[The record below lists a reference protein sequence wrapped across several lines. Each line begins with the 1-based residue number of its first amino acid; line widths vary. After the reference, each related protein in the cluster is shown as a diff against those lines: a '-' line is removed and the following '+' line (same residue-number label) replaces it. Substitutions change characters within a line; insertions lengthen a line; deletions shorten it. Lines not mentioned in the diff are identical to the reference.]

1 MKDNKNI
8 SIWHKMVF
16 VILGIIIIG
25 VATYSFIKI
34 SNIIVGAIKYMFDK
48 YTTIAVAIITGLL
61 AFISVIVGKVIENR
75 NIITN
80 QIREE
85 RQNIYI
91 GFLDWLINNVFY
103 AEISSNENIVNEI
116 KVQQKYMTI
125 YASDVVLK
133 AWSEFKD
140 STMKSEKNKKGLS
153 KEESTKYFLLNEAP
167 KMEKLIL
174 AIRKELGYK
183 NKNIKQYDIL
193 RLYINDIDKYL

>member
-1 MKDNKNI
+1 MKDNKKT
-8 SIWHKMVF
+8 SILLKIVYS
-16 VILGIIIIG
+16 ILAIILIG
-25 VATYSFIKI
+25 VAIYSLIKI
-34 SNIIVGAIKYMFDK
+34 SNIIIGAIKYMFDK

-75 NIITN
+75 NIIKN

-85 RQNIYI
+85 RQNIYRA
-91 GFLDWLINNVFY
+91 FLDWLINNVFY

-116 KVQQKYMTI
+116 KIQQKNMTI

-133 AWSEFKD
+133 AWSKFKD
-140 STMKSEKNKKGLS
+140 SAMKSEKNKKGLS

-167 KMEKLIL
+167 KMEELIL

-193 RLYINDIDKYL
+193 RLYINDIDNYL